1 MAQTQDLCLS
11 SLNADVQRL
20 KVLHVKEETG
30 SNMLAHH
37 VTRCPPTGP
46 QHRFTSPASYTPDIQ
61 APNAPRQQ
69 NVLEKPSSSSPSATA
84 RPPASPCCSR
94 LGKSRSTGFWASDH
108 SSWGEGALPPPCTQV
123 AGAPRER
130 SLMK

>member
-20 KVLHVKEETG
+20 KVLNAKEETG

-37 VTRCPPTGP
+37 VTQRPPTGP
-46 QHRFTSPASYTPDIQ
+46 RHRFTSPASYTPDIQ
-61 APNAPRQQ
+61 APNAPGQQ
-69 NVLEKPSSSSPSATA
+69 NVLENPSSSSPSATA
-84 RPPASPCCSR
+84 RPPASPCYSR

-108 SSWGEGALPPPCTQV
+108 SSWGEGATPRQVHRLQGPPEG
-123 AGAPRER
+123 GA
-130 SLMK
+130 S